1 MLDSHRTIFLRAFL
15 TMQEGAEGTAKGKL
29 WGNLESDEKEFYFSI
44 LGTQYY
50 STPQL
55 VARKE
60 AIQ

>member
-1 MLDSHRTIFLRAFL
+1 
-15 TMQEGAEGTAKGKL
+15 MQEGAEGMAKGKL